1 MVSKAAEDAQ
11 ATIKTTL
18 DSAREAA
25 MKNVTKVQKE
35 GSKSVESVQK
45 DAAKNQDAAV
55 SLIVERLLNQ

>member
-1 MVSKAAEDAQ
+1 
-11 ATIKTTL
+11 
-18 DSAREAA
+18 

-35 GSKSVESVQK
+35 GSKSVEAVQS